1 MKRNKKRLSLLIVS
15 VILALALT
23 ALVASASTKLTAE
36 EYSAEYSA
44 KKGALNLKDGAFDG
58 EEDCLMISTPAP
70 LSLSED
76 LTGEEFISNEGGKA
90 NVGTTTD
97 ESETNSGA
105 TSDVGEVNGSTTD
118 EIETNVGTTTDEGE
132 TNSNATSDGGKVNGN
147 ITDEIETNVGTTAD
161 EGETNSG
168 ATSDGGEVNGNT
180 TDEIETNG
188 NAPTDGDKANNSKA
202 INEEKANP
210 FENVYSTVISYSG
223 DIFSA
228 LSFIVGLVL
237 ALLCKK
243 TVLPVISK
251 VGGAIKGSVDTAAKD
266 NERLARCAEEKL
278 LLLGEKAE
286 ALAESFKQL
295 EERLDPNVLKA
306 DTDTIRRALALEA
319 DLVYSILMGSALPTY
334 LKDELNDK
342 MKTIKAV
349 LGDAE

>member
-23 ALVASASTKLTAE
+23 AIVASASTKLAAE

-44 KKGALNLKDGAFDG
+44 EKGALNLKDGAFDG
-58 EEDCLMISTPAP
+58 EEDCLIISTPAP

-76 LTGEEFISNEGGKA
+76 LASEEFISNEGD
-90 NVGTTTD
+90 GT
-97 ESETNSGA
+97 
-105 TSDVGEVNGSTTD
+105 
-118 EIETNVGTTTDEGE
+118 
-132 TNSNATSDGGKVNGN
+132 NGN
-147 ITDEIETNVGTTAD
+147 TAD
-161 EGETNSG
+161 ET
-168 ATSDGGEVNGNT
+168 
-180 TDEIETNG
+180 ETNG
-188 NAPTDGDKANNSKA
+188 NAPTNGDKASNSKA
-202 INEEKANP
+202 ITEEKSNP

-349 LGDAE
+349 LGDAEK

>member
-1 MKRNKKRLSLLIVS
+1 M
-15 VILALALT
+15 
-23 ALVASASTKLTAE
+23 
-36 EYSAEYSA
+36 
-44 KKGALNLKDGAFDG
+44 
-58 EEDCLMISTPAP
+58 
-70 LSLSED
+70 
-76 LTGEEFISNEGGKA
+76 
-90 NVGTTTD
+90 
-97 ESETNSGA
+97 
-105 TSDVGEVNGSTTD
+105 NGS
-118 EIETNVGTTTDEGE
+118 
-132 TNSNATSDGGKVNGN
+132 
-147 ITDEIETNVGTTAD
+147 
-161 EGETNSG
+161 
-168 ATSDGGEVNGNT
+168 T

-188 NAPTDGDKANNSKA
+188 NAPTDGDKANNSKP

-349 LGDAE
+349 LGDAEK

>member
-1 MKRNKKRLSLLIVS
+1 MKRNKKRLSLLIAS

-23 ALVASASTKLTAE
+23 AIVASASTKIVAE

-44 KKGALNLKDGAFDG
+44 GKGASNLKDGAFDG
-58 EEDCLMISTPAP
+58 EEDCLIISTPAP

-76 LTGEEFISNEGGKA
+76 LTSEEFISNEGGKA

-97 ESETNSGA
+97 ESETN
-105 TSDVGEVNGSTTD
+105 
-118 EIETNVGTTTDEGE
+118 VGTTKDE
-132 TNSNATSDGGKVNGN
+132 S
-147 ITDEIETNVGTTAD
+147 
-161 EGETNSG
+161 ETNSG
-168 ATSDGGEVNGNT
+168 ATSDGGEANGSTTDKSETNVGATTDEGETNSSATSDGGESNGNT

-188 NAPTDGDKANNSKA
+188 NVPTDGDKANNSKA

-266 NERLARCAEEKL
+266 GERLARCAEEKL

-349 LGDAE
+349 LGDAEK